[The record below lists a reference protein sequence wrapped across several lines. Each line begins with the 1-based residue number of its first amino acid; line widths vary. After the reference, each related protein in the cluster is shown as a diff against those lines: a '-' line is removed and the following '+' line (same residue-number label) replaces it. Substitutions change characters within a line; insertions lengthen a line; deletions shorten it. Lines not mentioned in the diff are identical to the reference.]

1 MDRFEHCLY
10 HQASPGKSFAPSTDH
25 GARLWVRMSRLV
37 SPRKQVQR
45 KEHQVLQNWSR
56 RGRTSQFF
64 TKKNSQEDL
73 RAPGSKARAI
83 RFPFSSAVDT
93 RASSPIPNVPAELCP
108 RDHISP
114 RGLHHLTSQQKNP
127 SGGNLRA
134 PIPQLRKDQLSWM
147 RPPVYNHCTFLP
159 ASSQRDTHF

>member
-1 MDRFEHCLY
+1 MDRFERCLY

-64 TKKNSQEDL
+64 TKKT
-73 RAPGSKARAI
+73 AR
-83 RFPFSSAVDT
+83 RTPQ
-93 RASSPIPNVPAELCP
+93 
-108 RDHISP
+108 SP
-114 RGLHHLTSQQKNP
+114 RQQGQGHQV
-127 SGGNLRA
+127 S
-134 PIPQLRKDQLSWM
+134 
-147 RPPVYNHCTFLP
+147 F
-159 ASSQRDTHF
+159 

>member
-64 TKKNSQEDL
+64 TKKTARRTSEPQAARPGPSGFLLVLLGIPEHPPPSQMFL
-73 RAPGSKARAI
+73 QS
-83 RFPFSSAVDT
+83 F
-93 RASSPIPNVPAELCP
+93 VPETKSLP
-108 RDHISP
+108 
-114 RGLHHLTSQQKNP
+114 GLHHLTSQQKNS

-159 ASSQRDTHF
+159 ASRQRDTHF

>member
-1 MDRFEHCLY
+1 MAKLGGESRKPEGDSGMDRFEHCLY

-25 GARLWVRMSRLV
+25 SARLWVKMSRLV

-73 RAPGSKARAI
+73 RAPGSKARAV
-83 RFPFSSAVDT
+83 RLPFSSAGDT

-108 RDHISP
+108 RNQISP
-114 RGLHHLTSQQKNP
+114 RASPPHFPAEKL
-127 SGGNLRA
+127 LR
-134 PIPQLRKDQLSWM
+134 R
-147 RPPVYNHCTFLP
+147 
-159 ASSQRDTHF
+159 